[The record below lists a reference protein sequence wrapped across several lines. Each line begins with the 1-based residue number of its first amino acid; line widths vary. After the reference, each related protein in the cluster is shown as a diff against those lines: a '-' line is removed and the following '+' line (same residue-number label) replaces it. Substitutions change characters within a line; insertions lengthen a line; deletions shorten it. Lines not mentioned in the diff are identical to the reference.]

1 MSTLELLLTKQSA
14 GTKTWRETL
23 EEIPQE
29 QFVCSRVPAPP
40 QSTKE
45 LTGACLRRGVRGAR
59 ERKQAVSANGAL
71 VLMQM
76 PAFLHREQEDGAA
89 ADAGCRRL
97 SRIPFCGA
105 LKNLSAGNQSAGA
118 AKLCAAPR
126 RAALGA
132 SQCQPA
138 RGATETAWQLGGLS
152 PAGPRSPTLYPCLS
166 FPICT
171 GRCSGGLGTV
181 PAPCWN
187 PFIQAQGGVC
197 LSEREGRQ

>member
-1 MSTLELLLTKQSA
+1 MSTLALLRTRQSA
-14 GTKTWRETL
+14 GAKTWRETL

-40 QSTKE
+40 QSTNE

-105 LKNLSAGNQSAGA
+105 LKNLRAGNQSAGA
-118 AKLCAAPR
+118 AKLRAAPR
-126 RAALGA
+126 WGHLSA
-132 SQCQPA
+132 SLQEGPPRQP
-138 RGATETAWQLGGLS
+138 GSLS

-166 FPICT
+166 FPVCT
-171 GRCSGGLGTV
+171 GRCSGGLGTG